1 MVVLGRSASTKTGSR
16 SQSTLGRK
24 WNLGEDI
31 TIVNAPQCAGQ
42 PIPQGNCRIGCNIG
56 LTVTTHARLIQNLEQ
71 RPATS
76 FDPHICACAL
86 WGDP

>member
-31 TIVNAPQCAGQ
+31 TIVNAHSAL
-42 PIPQGNCRIGCNIG
+42 GNLSPREIAA
-56 LTVTTHARLIQNLEQ
+56 LA
-71 RPATS
+71 ATS
-76 FDPHICACAL
+76 D
-86 WGDP
+86 